1 SGVKVEILN
10 DSQLRKLGYGGIIGV
25 GQGSAN
31 PPRLLH
37 LSYTPKKKKC

>member
-1 SGVKVEILN
+1 MKKLATKYGVKAEIIN
-10 DSQLRKLGYGGIIGV
+10 DATLKKSGYGGIIGV

-37 LSYTPKKKKC
+37 V